1 MNGNSTNPESPA
13 TSLSWSARW
22 LVLVAGCLSWM
33 CAGWQLAITSLAMR
47 DAAVSLLSSDEE
59 KQIAIWFGRLT
70 CALLLGAATG
80 GYLLGWIGDRYGRT
94 RALAVSV
101 LVYSI
106 FSAAAVY
113 ARNPTE
119 LWLLRFLACLG
130 VGGSWPNA
138 VALVSEAWPNIS
150 RPLLAGALG
159 TAANVGVMMI
169 SYLARLQP
177 ISADNWHWVMWL
189 GASPLLLA
197 ASIAAFVPE
206 SPNWLRLK
214 RKELASR
221 SAPHSQPVSEKPAGL
236 ADIFQPSMIGT
247 TLLAI
252 LLGAIPLFGGWG
264 NSNWVMPWAAEV
276 GDPVLKADLQLARS
290 LPGTISSLLG
300 GALAAW
306 LGRRRSYLLLSLAA
320 LVCGEVLFT
329 FLNPR
334 DDRGAFLFWYAALGF
349 FSGFYFGWLP
359 LCLPELFP
367 TRLRSVGA
375 GVGFNWGRILTA
387 VGVAWTSE
395 MMNYF
400 GGGYA
405 RVGQVTSL
413 VYGLGIL
420 IIFFMPDTSRR
431 ELSEASPH

>member
-1 MNGNSTNPESPA
+1 
-13 TSLSWSARW
+13 
-22 LVLVAGCLSWM
+22 
-33 CAGWQLAITSLAMR
+33 
-47 DAAVSLLSSDEE
+47 
-59 KQIAIWFGRLT
+59 
-70 CALLLGAATG
+70 
-80 GYLLGWIGDRYGRT
+80 
-94 RALAVSV
+94 
-101 LVYSI
+101 
-106 FSAAAVY
+106 
-113 ARNPTE
+113 
-119 LWLLRFLACLG
+119 
-130 VGGSWPNA
+130 
-138 VALVSEAWPNIS
+138 
-150 RPLLAGALG
+150 
-159 TAANVGVMMI
+159 
-169 SYLARLQP
+169 
-177 ISADNWHWVMWL
+177 
-189 GASPLLLA
+189 
-197 ASIAAFVPE
+197 
-206 SPNWLRLK
+206 
-214 RKELASR
+214 
-221 SAPHSQPVSEKPAGL
+221 
-236 ADIFQPSMIGT
+236 
-247 TLLAI
+247 
-252 LLGAIPLFGGWG
+252 
-264 NSNWVMPWAAEV
+264 
-276 GDPVLKADLQLARS
+276 
-290 LPGTISSLLG
+290 LLG

-306 LGRRRSYLLLSLAA
+306 LGRRRSYLLLSVAA